1 VSRATTARDERHLRI
16 PSRKPRRSGQA
27 ESQYLRC
34 ASQLRMSHEGFQL
47 VGYHSR
53 VDAGRGSV
61 PRRSLPSHHLNEH
74 AKDVVW
80 AVTHYQ
86 TAGRLETTAAC
97 KIIGPLPSCGFGS
110 WQGAFARWQKTS
122 NRSAM

>member
-1 VSRATTARDERHLRI
+1 MRHSMPTSKGTARYFEEI
-16 PSRKPRRSGQA
+16 RRFPMLKA
-27 ESQYLRC
+27 EEEYVL
-34 ASQLRMSHEGFQL
+34 A
-47 VGYHSR
+47 
-53 VDAGRGSV
+53 AW
-61 PRRSLPSHHLNEH
+61 SLPSHHLNEH